1 MFRFAGIT
9 KSGFSILTEVLKNNK
24 SLEDV
29 MYYKI
34 KLESYKIEE

>member
-24 SLEDV
+24 SLEFIGAEYDDSIV
-29 MYYKI
+29 K
-34 KLESYKIEE
+34 